1 MDDTTQTSTLIIV
14 IVAVIALALLLW
26 FFTQQRR
33 SRKLHDRYGEEY
45 ERTVADLG
53 KRDRAEANL
62 LDREKR
68 IKTLDIRPLT
78 LAQRRDYESEWLGVK
93 ALFVDSPAEATL
105 HGDRLLGKMM
115 QARGYPMADFDRRYE
130 DLTVEN
136 GEVARHYREG
146 HMLAERQTRGE
157 ASTEDLRQALI
168 HYEAL
173 FDELVRDAVPDDD
186 VRQMPTATR

>member
-1 MDDTTQTSTLIIV
+1 MDDTQTTTLVIV
-14 IVAVIALALLLW
+14 IVVVIALALLLW
-26 FFTQQRR
+26 FFLQRR
-33 SRKLHDRYGEEY
+33 RSQKLHDRYGEEY

-53 KRDRAEANL
+53 KRDKAEANL
-62 LDREKR
+62 LEREKR
-68 IKTLDIRPLT
+68 IKTLDIRPLSV
-78 LAQRRDYESEWLGVK
+78 AQRQDYENEWLGVK

-130 DLTVEN
+130 DLTVEH
-136 GEVARHYREG
+136 GDVARHYREG
-146 HMLAERQTRGE
+146 HKLAERQTRGE

-173 FDELVRDAVPDDD
+173 FAELVRDAVPDSD
-186 VRQMPTATR
+186 VREAQIQPR

>member
-1 MDDTTQTSTLIIV
+1 MDDTQTTTLVIV
-14 IVAVIALALLLW
+14 IVVVIALALLLW
-26 FFTQQRR
+26 FFLQRR
-33 SRKLHDRYGEEY
+33 RSQKLHDRYGEEY

-53 KRDRAEANL
+53 KRDKAEANL
-62 LDREKR
+62 LEREKR
-68 IKTLDIRPLT
+68 IKTLDIRPLSV
-78 LAQRRDYESEWLGVK
+78 AQRQDYENEWLGVK

-130 DLTVEN
+130 DLTVDH
-136 GEVARHYREG
+136 GDVARHYREG
-146 HMLAERQTRGE
+146 HKLAERQTRGE

-173 FDELVRDAVPDDD
+173 FAELVRDAVPDSD
-186 VRQMPTATR
+186 VREAQVQPR

>member
-1 MDDTTQTSTLIIV
+1 MDDTQTTTLVIV
-14 IVAVIALALLLW
+14 IVVVIALALLLW
-26 FFTQQRR
+26 FFLQRR
-33 SRKLHDRYGEEY
+33 RSQKLHDRYGEEY

-53 KRDRAEANL
+53 KRDKAEANL
-62 LDREKR
+62 LEREKR
-68 IKTLDIRPLT
+68 IKTLDIRPLSA
-78 LAQRRDYESEWLGVK
+78 AQRQDYENEWLGVK

-130 DLTVEN
+130 DLTIEH
-136 GEVARHYREG
+136 GDVARHYREG
-146 HMLAERQTRGE
+146 HKLAERQTRGE

-173 FDELVRDAVPDDD
+173 FAELVRDAVPDSD
-186 VRQMPTATR
+186 VREAQVQPR